1 MKHRRSLY
9 ARPEIVRGEQCTTGA
24 LLAPMATGGTAGVV
38 ADIAKLS
45 VGREAYY
52 TRELATDHEQYLSGH
67 GESPGRWYGAGA
79 TSLGLAGEASV
90 AGFQAMFEGRDPT
103 SGELL
108 GRPHGRTAVPAFVVV
123 LRPTKSVSILYGL
136 GDPATG
142 RAVLSAH
149 HAGLAE
155 AVAYL
160 DEHIGTRRGH
170 GGVQHEAGQGLLAA
184 GYDHRT
190 SREGDPLLHTHL
202 VIANRV
208 QEPDGRWTALD
219 GRDLYRHR
227 LAADAIYRATYQR
240 ELSRTLGVEWTLA
253 IAYGSRELQGIPEG
267 LVRGFSKRTDQI
279 DAELDR
285 LGADGGE
292 RTPRLVKWAVHATR
306 KPKEHEA
313 PDTLYGR
320 WRQEA
325 TERGHDPDALVREVT
340 GRTANRGQDQA
351 VSEEA
356 TGQLLDRLAGSDG
369 LTEHAST
376 FARPDVLVALGAGL
390 AGAGRTELEALAD
403 RFLAERAVSVVAD
416 RALEERRW
424 STPDLLAVEQR
435 LVTSATGRTG
445 EQAARASHQAVGEA
459 LAAPP
464 TAGTDQQAM
473 IRDLCQGGQ
482 GVAVV
487 VGRAGTGKTF
497 ALGIARHAWQLD
509 GYRLLAAA
517 PTGIA
522 TLSLQGEGFEEVAT
536 CDRLLGDLDRG
547 HEQLDSST
555 VLVIDEAGML
565 GSRKLARLLEHA
577 DGAQAKVV
585 LVGDDRQ
592 LAAIDAGGGFRAL
605 RLRLGASELVENRR
619 QQQAWEREALEL
631 VRSGLVDEA
640 VAAYRAHDRV
650 VAADS
655 KPAATLA
662 LLQDWWTA
670 WQQAEQDPAQEVVV
684 LAARRAEVDRL
695 NSACQELLAACGRLG
710 PDRLQVEDR
719 QLTVGDR
726 VVCGHNAI
734 AKLGVANGSR
744 GTITALDPQA
754 RTLTLRLDG
763 KDDRTVILPRC
774 YLNGRGRQERN
785 RRVDLAYATTG
796 HRAQGLTRGR
806 ALVRLT
812 GSEDVNWLYV
822 QLSRARQDT
831 RLYAVVGPEPQ
842 GDGEL
847 DLPDREQPDGYL
859 QLAQALSRAGGQS
872 LAIDTPSSL
881 DLQRLSTAE
890 LRAERDGL
898 RHQLD
903 QAPRDRSRELA
914 RATAHRQ
921 QAEQALA
928 AHQPAT
934 ADRPAGMLGWLRR
947 GGDQPSRVPGG
958 LVVATQQVNRASDRE
973 RQLRQHQQRR
983 QGWLEANAHL
993 GPQYRQVVR
1002 ILAWQRRATGIAVE
1016 QDRPGYVLEALGPV
1030 PESTRGRRAWRQ
1042 AAAEIE
1048 HYRRGYDITDPDRA
1062 LGPEP
1067 HEPAQRADRRRVRSA
1082 IERVHA
1088 KQRVAERARDFQP
1101 TGERSNPPRPR
1112 EQRGRRGPERAAG

>member
-1 MKHRRSLY
+1 
-9 ARPEIVRGEQCTTGA
+9 
-24 LLAPMATGGTAGVV
+24 VV
-38 ADIAKLS
+38 ADIAKLT
-45 VGREAYY
+45 VGREEYY

-79 TSLGLAGEASV
+79 RSLGLEGEASP

-103 SGELL
+103 TGELL
-108 GRPHGRTAVPAFVVV
+108 GRPHGRNAVPAFDVV

-142 RAVLSAH
+142 RAVLAAH
-149 HAGLAE
+149 HTGLAE
-155 AVAYL
+155 AVGYL
-160 DEHIGTRRGH
+160 DEYLGARRGH
-170 GGVQHEAGQGLLAA
+170 GGVQHVSGQGLLAV
-184 GYDHRT
+184 GFDHRT

-202 VIANRV
+202 VVANRV
-208 QEPDGRWTALD
+208 QGPDGRWTALD

-240 ELSRTLGVEWTLA
+240 ELVRTLGVEWTA
-253 IAYGSRELQGIPEG
+253 ADTYGNRELRGMPEE
-267 LVRGFSKRTDQI
+267 LVLGFSKRTDRI
-279 DAELDR
+279 DTELDR
-285 LGADGGE
+285 LTVDGRE

-320 WRQEA
+320 WRAEA
-325 TERGHDPDALVREVT
+325 AERGQEPDTLVREVT
-340 GRTANRGQDQA
+340 GRTPNRDQNQT
-351 VSEEA
+351 VSEA
-356 TGQLLDRLAGSDG
+356 VAGQLFDRLAGPDG
-369 LTEHAST
+369 LTATAST
-376 FARPDVLVALGAGL
+376 FTRPDVLVALGAGL
-390 AGAGRTELEALAD
+390 AGAGRSELEALAD
-403 RFLAERAVSVVAD
+403 RFLAERAVSVVTD
-416 RALEERRW
+416 RTLEERRW
-424 STPDLLAVEQR
+424 STPELLAVEQR
-435 LVTSATGRTG
+435 LVAAATDRTG
-445 EQAARASHQAVGEA
+445 EQTTVASHQAVRDA
-459 LAAPP
+459 LAAHP
-464 TAGTDQQAM
+464 TAGPDQQAM
-473 IRDLCQGGQ
+473 VRDLCQGGQ
-482 GVAVV
+482 GIALV

-509 GYRLLAAA
+509 GYRLLASA

-522 TLSLQGEGFEEVAT
+522 TMSLQGEGFEDVAT
-536 CDRLLGDLDRG
+536 CDRLLGDLDDGR
-547 HEQLDSST
+547 EQLDART

-577 DGAQAKVV
+577 QQAQAKVV

-605 RLRLGASELVENRR
+605 RLRLGASELAENRR

-631 VRSGLVDEA
+631 VRSGLVEEA

-670 WQQAEQDPAQEVVV
+670 YQQAEQDPAQEVIV

-695 NSACQELLAACGRLG
+695 NTACQELLAIRGRLG
-710 PDRLQVEDR
+710 HERLQVEDR
-719 QLTVGDR
+719 QLAVGDR

-734 AKLGVANGSR
+734 RELGVANGSR
-744 GTITALDPQA
+744 GVVTALDPQA
-754 RTLTLRLDG
+754 RTLTMRLGGPDS
-763 KDDRTVILPRC
+763 REVILPRS
-774 YLNGRGRQERN
+774 YLDGRGTSERN

-842 GDGEL
+842 GGGEL
-847 DLPDREQPDGYL
+847 DLPDRDQPDAYL
-859 QLAQALSRAGGQS
+859 QLAQALSRAGGQT
-872 LAIDTPSSL
+872 LAIDTPTSP

-890 LRAERDGL
+890 LRAERDRL
-898 RHQLD
+898 RRQLD
-903 QAPRDRSRELA
+903 QAPRDRGRELV
-914 RATAHRQ
+914 RATVHRQ

-928 AHQPAT
+928 AYQPSPSRQPAT
-934 ADRPAGMLGWLRR
+934 MLRWLRR
-947 GGDQPSRVPGG
+947 SNDQPAQIPGA
-958 LVVATQQVNRASDRE
+958 LAVSTQQANRAHDQERE
-973 RQLRQHQQRR
+973 LRQYQQRR
-983 QGWLEANAHL
+983 QGWLEANTDL

-1002 ILAWQRRATGIAVE
+1002 TLAWQRRATGVAVE
-1016 QDRPGYVLEALGPV
+1016 ADRPGYVLEALGPV
-1030 PESTRGRRAWRQ
+1030 PASTRGRRVWRH

-1048 HYRRGYDITDPDRA
+1048 HHRHTYGITDPVRA

-1067 HEPAQRADRRRVRSA
+1067 HDPTQRADRQQVRTAIDRVQ
-1082 IERVHA
+1082 A
-1088 KQRVAERARDFQP
+1088 KQRAADHTYQRQP
-1101 TGERSNPPRPR
+1101 TSERTNQPRAC
-1112 EQRGRRGPERAAG
+1112 EQRGRRGPERAAS

>member
-1 MKHRRSLY
+1 
-9 ARPEIVRGEQCTTGA
+9 
-24 LLAPMATGGTAGVV
+24 VV

-45 VGREAYY
+45 VGREEYY
-52 TRELATDHEQYLSGH
+52 TRELATDHEAYLSGH

-79 TSLGLAGEASV
+79 TTQGLQGEASP
-90 AGFQAMFEGRDPT
+90 AGFQAMFEGRHPDT
-103 SGELL
+103 GELL
-108 GRPHGRTAVPAFVVV
+108 GRPHGRNAVPAFDVV

-155 AVAYL
+155 AVGYL
-160 DEHIGTRRGH
+160 DGHLGARRGH
-170 GGVQHEAGQGLLAA
+170 GGVQHVSGQGLLAV
-184 GYDHRT
+184 GFDHRT

-202 VIANRV
+202 VVANRV
-208 QEPDGRWTALD
+208 QGPDGRWTALD

-240 ELSRTLGVEWTLA
+240 ELSRTLGVEWTA
-253 IAYGSRELQGIPEG
+253 ADGHGNRELQGMPEA
-267 LVRGFSKRTDQI
+267 LVGGFSKRTDQI

-285 LGADGGE
+285 LAADGRE
-292 RTPRLVKWAVHATR
+292 RTPRLVKWTVQATR
-306 KPKEHEA
+306 KPKAAEA

-320 WRQEA
+320 WRAEA
-325 TERGHDPDALVREVT
+325 AERGHDPDTLVRTVIDRTPERDQDGTVSADVA
-340 GRTANRGQDQA
+340 GR
-351 VSEEA
+351 
-356 TGQLLDRLAGSDG
+356 LLDRLAGPDG
-369 LTEHAST
+369 LTATAST
-376 FARPDVLVALGAGL
+376 FARPEVLVALGAGL

-416 RALEERRW
+416 RTLEERRW
-424 STPDLLAVEQR
+424 STPELLAVEQR
-435 LVTSATGRTG
+435 LVAGAAGRTG
-445 EQAARASHQAVGEA
+445 EQAAVASHQAVGEA
-459 LAAPP
+459 LAAHP
-464 TAGTDQQAM
+464 TAGADQQAM
-473 IRDLCQGGQ
+473 VRDLCQGGQ

-522 TLSLQGEGFEEVAT
+522 TMSLQGEGFEDVAT
-536 CDRLLGDLDRG
+536 CDRLLGDLDLGR
-547 HEQLDSST
+547 EQLDART
-555 VLVIDEAGML
+555 VLVVDEAGMV
-565 GSRKLARLLEHA
+565 GSRKLGRLLEQA
-577 DGAQAKVV
+577 QQAQAKVV

-592 LAAIDAGGGFRAL
+592 LAPIDAGGGFRAL

-619 QQQAWEREALEL
+619 QHQAWEREALEL
-631 VRSGLVDEA
+631 VRGGLVEEA
-640 VAAYRAHDRV
+640 VAAYQAHDRV

-662 LLQDWWTA
+662 LLQDWWA
-670 WQQAEQDPAQEVVV
+670 AFKEADHDPAQEVIV

-695 NSACQELLAACGRLG
+695 NSACQELLAAQGRLG
-710 PDRLQVEDR
+710 HQRLQVEDR
-719 QLTVGDR
+719 QLAVGDK
-726 VVCGHNAI
+726 VVCGHNDI
-734 AKLGVANGSR
+734 AEVGVANGSR
-744 GTITALDPQA
+744 GTISTLDPQE
-754 RTLTLRLDG
+754 RILTIRLDSNNG
-763 KDDRTVILPRC
+763 QEITLPRS
-774 YLNGRGRQERN
+774 YLDGRGRGERN

-812 GSEDVNWLYV
+812 GTEDVNWLYV
-822 QLSRARQDT
+822 QLSRARHDT

-842 GDGEL
+842 GAGEL

-859 QLAQALSRAGGQS
+859 QLAQALSRAGGQT

-881 DLQRLSTAE
+881 DLGRLSTAE
-890 LRAERDGL
+890 LRAERDRL
-898 RHQLD
+898 RRQLD
-903 QAPRDRSRELA
+903 HAPRDRGRELA

-928 AHQPAT
+928 VHHQPA
-934 ADRPAGMLGWLRR
+934 DRSSTGMLRWLGR
-947 GGDQPSRVPGG
+947 GGDPPNHIPGG
-958 LVVATQQVNRASDRE
+958 LTVATQQANRAHDRE
-973 RQLRQHQQRR
+973 RELRQHQQRR
-983 QGWLEANAHL
+983 VGWLEANAHL

-1002 ILAWQRRATGIAVE
+1002 TLAWQRRATGLAVE
-1016 QDRPGYVLEALGPV
+1016 AGRPGYVLEVLGPV

-1048 HYRRGYDITDPDRA
+1048 QYRHIYQITDPEQA

-1067 HEPAQRADRRRVRSA
+1067 HAPGQRADRRRARTA
-1082 IERVHA
+1082 IERVQS
-1088 KQRVAERARDFQP
+1088 KQRAADRTHEHQP
-1101 TGERSNPPRPR
+1101 TSERTNQPRPQQ
-1112 EQRGRRGPERAAG
+1112 QRGRPGPERAAG